1 MNFFKQFYYFS
12 LKGLS
17 SAYYWECFIKGAIV
31 PVILVAIYIYTGK
44 ASVSQILLYSLGWL
58 VLLIFYPFS
67 RFVYDSLMN
76 FLMGNTIFITNAV
89 LLFTWRYLVYA
100 ILLCF
105 SIFIAPIGWIIL
117 FFINKSAYKK
127 AIAEQQLNSNQ

>member
-1 MNFFKQFYYFS
+1 MNLFKQFYYFS

-17 SAYYWECFIKGAIV
+17 RSYYWESFIKGAIV
-31 PVILVAIYIYTGK
+31 PVILVAIYIYAGK
-44 ASVSQILLYSLGWL
+44 SSLSQILQFSLGWL

-67 RFVYDSLMN
+67 KFVYDTLMN
-76 FLMGNTIFITNAV
+76 FLMGNTIFITNVV
-89 LLFTWRYLVYA
+89 LLFLWRYFVYA

-117 FFINKSAYKK
+117 FFLNKSEYKK
-127 AIAEQQLNSNQ
+127 AIAEQQQNSNQ